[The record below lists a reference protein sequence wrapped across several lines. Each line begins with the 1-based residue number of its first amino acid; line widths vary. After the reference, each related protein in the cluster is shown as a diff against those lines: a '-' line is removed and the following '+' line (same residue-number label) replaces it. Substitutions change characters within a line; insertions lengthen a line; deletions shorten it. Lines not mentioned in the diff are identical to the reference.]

1 MIAGVYLG
9 FDTPKPLGR
18 GAGSHMAARVFA
30 DFMRTALK
38 DEKNQP
44 FAVPD
49 GLTFMRVNR
58 RSGAS
63 AASDSDGMIIQEAF
77 KVGQKPNPAPR
88 KNAPGQSPVVGGV
101 F

>member
-1 MIAGVYLG
+1 
-9 FDTPKPLGR
+9 
-18 GAGSHMAARVFA
+18 MAARVFA
-30 DFMRTALK
+30 DFMRTALA
-38 DEKNQP
+38 DSKNKP

-63 AASDSDGMIIQEAF
+63 ATSDPDGTIIQEAF
-77 KVGQKPNPAPR
+77 KPGQLPNPAP
-88 KNAPGQSPVVGGV
+88 KKQAATTGPVVGGV